1 MCWLTDW
8 LTVTVRFWTN
18 YFNVGTLAEL
28 ENHNVDVRMMIHDDD
43 DDGHYADVIGVV
55 FVVVDNDIVDNDD
68 DGNTVDFEDSNNFWH
83 QIHQFY
89 FFSWAS

>member
-43 DDGHYADVIGVV
+43 DDYVDDGHYADVIGVV
-55 FVVVDNDIVDNDD
+55 FVVVDNDMC
-68 DGNTVDFEDSNNFWH
+68 W
-83 QIHQFY
+83 
-89 FFSWAS
+89 